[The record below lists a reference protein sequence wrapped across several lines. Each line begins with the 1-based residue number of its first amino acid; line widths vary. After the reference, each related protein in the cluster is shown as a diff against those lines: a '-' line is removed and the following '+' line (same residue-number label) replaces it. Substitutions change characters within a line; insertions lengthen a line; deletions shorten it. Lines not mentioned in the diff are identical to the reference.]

1 MAAKNPKLKNF
12 RLGVTLRILMLSLL
26 IFSFCFILIK
36 TTLYATLLIIGL
48 MIILQIVAIIH
59 YVSKT
64 NRLVTRFFEAI
75 KYSDFSQSFSPS
87 GLGKVF
93 TPLEQAVADVI
104 QAFKKTRSEKEEH
117 YRYLQ
122 TVIEH
127 INIGVLAYNPSGE
140 IRLMNRATK
149 RLLAI
154 TQLKNIKNLRI
165 ENPGRLLNMKVGDKL
180 SFKVNHNQLI
190 TSATV
195 VKMKGEPITLLS
207 IQNIQSE
214 LEEKEMEAWQNLI
227 RVLTHEIMNSI
238 TPISSLASTAGE
250 LLQDDGIETM
260 SNETFEDIKSAVRT
274 IEKRSDGLMRFV
286 NSYRS
291 LTHLPKAKLK
301 TFPVKDLLHHVYQL
315 LENDLSCAKINCRM
329 EVIPDHLELRADY
342 DLLEQVL
349 INLIL
354 NATQALK
361 GQKKSEITVRAF
373 FNIQGHIEVEVID
386 NGPGISKDIRE
397 NIFIP
402 FYSTKQDGS
411 GIGLSLCRQIMRLH
425 KGTISVH
432 SEPGIKTVFTLVF

>member
-1 MAAKNPKLKNF
+1 MAQKNLTIKNF
-12 RLGVTLRILMLSLL
+12 QLGVSLHTVLLSLL
-26 IFSFCFILIK
+26 IFSFCFVLLK
-36 TTLYATLLIIGL
+36 TNLYATLLIIGFL
-48 MIILQIVAIIH
+48 IILQIFTIIR
-59 YVSKT
+59 YVTKT
-64 NRLVTRFFEAI
+64 NRLLTRFFEAI

-93 TPLEQAVADVI
+93 IPLEQAVADVI
-104 QAFKKTRSEKEEH
+104 QAFKKTRAEKEEH

-127 INIGVLAYNPSGE
+127 INIGVLAYNPSGD
-140 IRLMNRATK
+140 IRLINRATK

-154 TQLKNIKNLRI
+154 TQLKNIKNLTI
-165 ENPGRLLNMKVGDKL
+165 EKPDRLLKMKVGDKVSL
-180 SFKVNHNQLI
+180 KINHNQLI

-238 TPISSLASTAGE
+238 TPISSLASTASE
-250 LLQDDGIETM
+250 LLQDNEIEAM
-260 SNETFEDIKSAVRT
+260 STETFEDIKSAVHT

-291 LTHLPKAKLK
+291 LTHLPKAKFK
-301 TFPVKDLLHHVYQL
+301 NFPVKDLLHHVHQL
-315 LENDLSCAKINCRM
+315 LENDLSCVKINCRT
-329 EVIPDHLELRADY
+329 EVIPEHLELRADY

-349 INLIL
+349 INLFL
-354 NATQALK
+354 NAIHAVKEQNK
-361 GQKKSEITVRAF
+361 PEITVRAF
-373 FNIQGHIEVEVID
+373 INIQGHIEIDVID
-386 NGPGISKDIRE
+386 NGAGISKEIRE
-397 NIFIP
+397 SIFIP
-402 FYSTKQDGS
+402 FFSTKKDGS

-425 KGTISVH
+425 KGTISVQ